1 VIADTPPQSARSPLG
16 WAGAL
21 VIAAIYGWIAFTV
34 DFPRAAYD
42 IHSDEATY
50 YLMGHSLAF
59 DGDLEYRREDLARAF
74 REFPNGPN
82 GIFLKRGVDVTGIS
96 PTAAPPFVAIHG
108 DLEADAP
115 RLYFGKSFAY
125 PLVAAPFVRF
135 FGTNGFLVLNALLLV
150 VSFGAAYT
158 FLTAR
163 SGPLVSLL
171 LASAFIF
178 ATVVPVYFV
187 WIAPELFNFTLGL
200 LAYFLWLYKYVASGT
215 PSKGTAWLRGWTT
228 DVWAAALI
236 GLATFS
242 KITNVLLLAPM
253 MVWWAW
259 HRDWRR
265 VITAAAAWGLVTVA
279 LFSANVATSG
289 DWNYQG
295 GADRRTCYRRSPEQ
309 RAAANQI
316 ADFPFEVAG
325 VGLEAC
331 GKEHGRSD
339 ALLDVIFDP
348 EMFWINLRANLGY
361 YFVGRYSGLVAY
373 FFPAVFAMTALLLA
387 RRSRQP
393 WQWLVLLGVVGQ
405 ILLFILT
412 QPYTWAGSGGSVGN
426 RYFMGI
432 YGMCLFLLPVIR
444 RVGVALVPWLVGSV
458 FVAPLV
464 LNPFFTSFR
473 PAEHAKSGPLR
484 WLPVELT
491 SVNDLPINT
500 DRSRVAVW
508 FGDNPGLG
516 DPGFQ
521 IYYLDDNG
529 YTREADRSF
538 WVRGRSRAEV
548 LIKTDRPFSYLTLT
562 LSAGR
567 VSTTTTVELNG
578 QETTVELVPGQSK
591 DVIMRLGEGFKY
603 KLDREIPARVWL
615 LSIRTS
621 DGFVPAEVEKNST
634 DTRFL
639 GVRVKPVIR

>member
-1 VIADTPPQSARSPLG
+1 MN
-16 WAGAL
+16 
-21 VIAAIYGWIAFTV
+21 AAIYGGLALTV
-34 DFPRAAYD
+34 DFPKAAYD

-74 REFPNGPN
+74 TEFPNGPN
-82 GIFLKRGVDVTGIS
+82 GIFLKRGVDVTSIS

-108 DLEADAP
+108 DVEADAS

-125 PLVAAPFVRF
+125 PLAAAPFVRLL
-135 FGTNGFLVLNALLLV
+135 GTNGFLAFNAILLV
-150 VSFGAAYT
+150 LSFGAAYT
-158 FLTAR
+158 FLSAR
-163 SGPLVSLL
+163 SSPVVSLL
-171 LASAFIF
+171 LASAFLF

-200 LAYFLWLYKYVASGT
+200 LAYFFWLYKYVAGGT
-215 PSKGTAWLRGWTT
+215 PSRRTAWLGGWST
-228 DVWAAALI
+228 DLWAAALI

-253 MVWWAW
+253 LAWWAW

-265 VITAAAAWGLVTVA
+265 VLTATAAWGCVTVA
-279 LFSANVATSG
+279 LFGTNVAISG

-309 RAAANQI
+309 RAAANQV

-325 VGLEAC
+325 AGLDVC
-331 GKEHGRSD
+331 GKEHGRSE
-339 ALLDVIFDP
+339 ALLDVIFDR

-373 FFPAVFAMTALLLA
+373 FFPAVFAMMALLLA
-387 RRSRQP
+387 RRSREP
-393 WQWLVLLGVVGQ
+393 WQWLVLLAVMGQ
-405 ILLFILT
+405 ILLFMLT

-444 RVGVALVPWLVGSV
+444 RVSVAIVPWIVGSI

-500 DRSRVAVW
+500 NRARVAVW
-508 FGDNPGLG
+508 FGDNEGLG

-529 YTREADRSF
+529 YDREADKSF

-548 LIKTDRPFSYLTLT
+548 LIKTDRPFSTLTLT
-562 LSAGR
+562 LTGGA
-567 VSTTTTVELNG
+567 VPATSTVKLNG
-578 QETTVELVPGQSK
+578 QEATVTLPPRTSQ
-591 DVIMRLGEGFKY
+591 DVVLRLGEGFKY
-603 KLDREIPARVWL
+603 KLDRPVPARVWL
-615 LSIRTS
+615 LSISAS
-621 DGFVPAEVEKNST
+621 DGFVPAEVERGST